1 MQSKFFWYLLMMSL
15 PVWFELISAPFPNT
29 GFSSQGRQL
38 FSCLDIW
45 SPTNIPPR
53 HCPIRVAQV
62 LSMST
67 SQDHFSGIDHRE
79 MVFRPIPQK
88 HGMVEFQRIPKIIE
102 DFAFVKLNKNPV
114 KSWQSGGRGAECNA
128 KCFQFL
134 QLPENSSADIEAQN
148 HLRCSI
154 SS

>member
-1 MQSKFFWYLLMMSL
+1 MYRIQSKFYWYLLMMSL
-15 PVWFELISAPFPNT
+15 PVLFELISAPFPNT

-67 SQDHFSGIDHRE
+67 SQDHFSGISS
-79 MVFRPIPQK
+79 VLS
-88 HGMVEFQRIPKIIE
+88 VKI
-102 DFAFVKLNKNPV
+102 VLVNLSK
-114 KSWQSGGRGAECNA
+114 
-128 KCFQFL
+128 FQFI
-134 QLPENSSADIEAQN
+134 NSHPHFTSFNISNVHFLWFYQYSLKPNFGDF
-148 HLRCSI
+148 HVDCWVYLKKGCCPSI
-154 SS
+154 TYAKQTL

>member
-1 MQSKFFWYLLMMSL
+1 MQSKFFRYLLMMSL

-67 SQDHFSGIDHRE
+67 SQDHFSGISS
-79 MVFRPIPQK
+79 VLSVKIVLLNLSK
-88 HGMVEFQRIPKIIE
+88 FQSINSHPHFTSFNISNVHFLWFYQYYSLKPNFG
-102 DFAFVKLNKNPV
+102 DFHTD
-114 KSWQSGGRGAECNA
+114 C
-128 KCFQFL
+128 
-134 QLPENSSADIEAQN
+134 
-148 HLRCSI
+148 
-154 SS
+154 

>member
-67 SQDHFSGIDHRE
+67 SQDHFSGISS
-79 MVFRPIPQK
+79 VLSVKIVLLNLSK
-88 HGMVEFQRIPKIIE
+88 FQSINSHPHFTSFNISNVHFLWFYQYYSLKPNFG
-102 DFAFVKLNKNPV
+102 DFHVDCWVYLKKGCCP
-114 KSWQSGGRGAECNA
+114 SITYA
-128 KCFQFL
+128 KQTL
-134 QLPENSSADIEAQN
+134 
-148 HLRCSI
+148 
-154 SS
+154 